1 MRNVSKIVVVA
12 ALAVSTALSLAG
24 CVNSEQPSSRP
35 PGETESFPPPTEQTS
50 APAGT
55 TSETSQTSAP
65 GSSGGVTTQ
74 VECKADDIKVT
85 GQKGQHPTI
94 TVPKTCSAPT
104 KLIVK
109 DLAPG
114 TGPAAQ
120 KGAQLQAHYA
130 LTAWSTGREV
140 ETSYGSQPLDVP
152 TVGSGLI
159 EAWNQGLVGMKQGA
173 RRLIVAPPDL
183 AYAGSGNELQDETLV
198 FVIDAVKVT
207 PA

>member
-1 MRNVSKIVVVA
+1 MRNVSKIVVVT

-24 CVNSEQPSSRP
+24 CVNSEQPSSQP
-35 PGETESFPPPTEQTS
+35 PGETESFPPPSTEESAPPETSSETS
-50 APAGT
+50 AP
-55 TSETSQTSAP
+55 E
-65 GSSGGVTTQ
+65 SSGVTTA
-74 VECKADDIKVT
+74 VECTAKDVKVS
-85 GQKGQHPTI
+85 GAAGKHPTI

-114 TGPAAQ
+114 SGPAAQ
-120 KGAQLQAHYA
+120 QGAA
-130 LTAWSTGREV
+130 LSADYTLIAWSTGQEV
-140 ETSYGSQPLDVP
+140 ETSYGKQPLDVP

>member
-1 MRNVSKIVVVA
+1 MRNVSKIVVVT

-24 CVNSEQPSSRP
+24 CVNREQPSSQP
-35 PGETESFPPPTEQTS
+35 PGETESFPAPSSEQES
-50 APAGT
+50 APP
-55 TSETSQTSAP
+55 SETSEPGAP
-65 GSSGGVTTQ
+65 GSSGVSTA
-74 VECKADDIKVT
+74 VECTAADIKVA
-85 GQKGQHPTI
+85 GSAGKHPEI
-94 TVPKTCSAPT
+94 TVPKNCSAPT

-114 TGPAAQ
+114 SGPAAK

-130 LTAWSTGREV
+130 LTAWSTGQEV
-140 ETSYGSQPLDVP
+140 ETSYGQQPLDVP

-159 EAWNQGLVGMKQGA
+159 EAWNQGLVGMKQGG

-207 PA
+207 PAA

>member
-1 MRNVSKIVVVA
+1 MRNVSKIVVVT

-24 CVNSEQPSSRP
+24 CVNREQPSSQP
-35 PGETESFPPPTEQTS
+35 PGDTESFPPPSSEQEPTPSETES
-50 APAGT
+50 A
-55 TSETSQTSAP
+55 TSEP
-65 GSSGGVTTQ
+65 GGSDVNTA
-74 VECKADDIKVT
+74 VECKAEDIKVA
-85 GQKGQHPTI
+85 GAANQHPTI
-94 TVPKTCSAPT
+94 TVPKNCSAPT

-114 TGPAAQ
+114 SGPAAQ
-120 KGAQLQAHYA
+120 KGAALSANYA
-130 LTAWSTGREV
+130 LSAWSTGQEV
-140 ETSYGSQPLDVP
+140 ETSYGQQPLDVP

-207 PA
+207 PAG

>member
-1 MRNVSKIVVVA
+1 MRNVSKIVVVT

-24 CVNSEQPSSRP
+24 CVNREQASSQP
-35 PGETESFPPPTEQTS
+35 PGETESFPPPSAEQPS
-50 APAGT
+50 EP
-55 TSETSQTSAP
+55 SETSQTSAP
-65 GSSGGVTTQ
+65 GSSDVSTQ
-74 VECKADDIKVT
+74 VECKAEDIKVA
-85 GQKGQHPTI
+85 GKAGQHPTI

-114 TGPAAQ
+114 SGPAAQ
-120 KGAQLQAHYA
+120 KGAKMQANYA
-130 LTAWSTGREV
+130 LTAWSTGKEV
-140 ETSYGSQPLDVP
+140 ETSYGQQPLDVP

>member
-1 MRNVSKIVVVA
+1 MRNVSKVL
-12 ALAVSTALSLAG
+12 LAVALVSSLAG
-24 CVNSEQPSSRP
+24 CVNNEQASSEP
-35 PGETESFPPPTEQTS
+35 PGDKPSFPASSGSGEPEPIASGEP
-50 APAGT
+50 APAPT
-55 TSETSQTSAP
+55 AP
-65 GSSGGVTTQ
+65 ESSGVSTA
-74 VECKADDIKVT
+74 VECTADDIKVT
-85 GQKGQHPTI
+85 GAAGKHPTI
-94 TVPKTCSAPT
+94 TVPKNCSAPT
-104 KLIVK
+104 KLIVE

-114 TGPAAQ
+114 NGPKAN

-130 LTAWSTGREV
+130 LTAWSTGQEV
-140 ETSYGSQPLDVP
+140 ETSYPPQGQGPLDVP

-173 RRLIVAPPDL
+173 RRLIIAPPET

>member
-1 MRNVSKIVVVA
+1 MRNLSKVLAVA
-12 ALAVSTALSLAG
+12 ASAMTLFLAG
-24 CVNSEQPSSRP
+24 CVNSEQPSSQP
-35 PGETESFPPPTEQTS
+35 PGETESFPPPSQAESPADS
-50 APAGT
+50 A
-55 TSETSQTSAP
+55 TSAP
-65 GSSGGVTTQ
+65 GSSDVSTA
-74 VECKADDIKVT
+74 VECTAKDIKVA
-85 GQKGQHPTI
+85 GAPGEHPDV

-114 TGPAAQ
+114 TGPKAA
-120 KGAQLQAHYA
+120 KGAKMSANYA
-130 LTAWSTGREV
+130 LVAWSTGKEV
-140 ETSYGSQPLDVP
+140 ETSYGQQPLDVP

-173 RRLIVAPPDL
+173 RRLIVAPPAL

>member
-1 MRNVSKIVVVA
+1 MRNVSKIVVVT

-24 CVNSEQPSSRP
+24 CVNREQPSSQP
-35 PGETESFPPPTEQTS
+35 PGETESFPPPSTEES
-50 APAGT
+50 AP
-55 TSETSQTSAP
+55 ETSSEPSAP
-65 GSSGGVTTQ
+65 ESSGVSTA
-74 VECKADDIKVT
+74 VECTAKDVKVA
-85 GQKGQHPTI
+85 GAAGEHPTI

-114 TGPAAQ
+114 SGPAAQ
-120 KGAQLQAHYA
+120 KGAA
-130 LTAWSTGREV
+130 LSADYTLIAWSTGQEV
-140 ETSYGSQPLDVP
+140 ETSYGKQPLDVP